1 MKKITFE
8 QWKNHYVDVPF
19 IKENYDLLESMEVP
33 IECILY
39 SQDSWFLPKT
49 KFVRVFTF
57 GSWYEILEDDY
68 IKNEHYIL
76 VSDFEYKGTN
86 KGKDFENALRKL
98 YDFVIEKNIT
108 KNNLDRFE
116 VIDKK
121 SHVITKDNMTSDYYS
136 RPKD

>member
-1 MKKITFE
+1 MKKITID
-8 QWKNHYVDVPF
+8 QWINHFVDVPF

-108 KNNLDRFE
+108 KNNLERFE

-136 RPKD
+136 RPKN

>member
-1 MKKITFE
+1 M
-8 QWKNHYVDVPF
+8 DVPF

-108 KNNLDRFE
+108 KNNLERFE
-116 VIDKK
+116 TIEKK
-121 SHVITKDNMTSDYYS
+121 SHVITIDNMTSDYYS
-136 RPKD
+136 KPKD

>member
-86 KGKDFENALRKL
+86 KGKDFENALKKL

-108 KNNLDRFE
+108 KNNLERFE
-116 VIDKK
+116 TIDKK
-121 SHVITKDNMTSDYYS
+121 SHVITIDNMTSMYHS
-136 RPKD
+136 KPKN

>member
-68 IKNEHYIL
+68 VKNEHYIL

-108 KNNLDRFE
+108 KNNLERFE

>member
-1 MKKITFE
+1 MKKITFD
-8 QWKNHYVDVPF
+8 QWKNHFVDVPF

-57 GSWYEILEDDY
+57 GSLYEILEDDY
-68 IKNEHYIL
+68 LKNEHYIL
-76 VSDFEYKGTN
+76 VDDFEYMGTDKGEN
-86 KGKDFENALRKL
+86 FENALKKL

-108 KNNLDRFE
+108 KNNLERFE

-121 SHVITKDNMTSDYYS
+121 SHVITIDNMTSDYYS
-136 RPKD
+136 KPKD

>member
-1 MKKITFE
+1 MKKITFD
-8 QWKNHYVDVPF
+8 QWKNHFVDVPF

-68 IKNEHYIL
+68 LKNEHYIL

-108 KNNLDRFE
+108 KNNLERFE

>member
-8 QWKNHYVDVPF
+8 QWKNHYYDVPF

-108 KNNLDRFE
+108 KNNLERFE

-136 RPKD
+136 RPKN

>member
-1 MKKITFE
+1 MKKITFD

-19 IKENYDLLESMEVP
+19 IKENYALLESMEVP

-68 IKNEHYIL
+68 VKNEHYIL
-76 VSDFEYKGTN
+76 VSDFEYKGIN
-86 KGKDFENALRKL
+86 EGKDFENALKKL

-108 KNNLDRFE
+108 KNNLG
-116 VIDKK
+116 V
-121 SHVITKDNMTSDYYS
+121 
-136 RPKD
+136 

>member
-39 SQDSWFLPKT
+39 SQDSWFLHKT

-108 KNNLDRFE
+108 KNNLERFE

-121 SHVITKDNMTSDYYS
+121 SHVITKDNMTSAYYS
-136 RPKD
+136 KPKD

>member
-1 MKKITFE
+1 MKKITFD

-49 KFVRVFTF
+49 KLVRVFTF

-68 IKNEHYIL
+68 LKNEHYIL
-76 VSDFEYKGTN
+76 VSDFEYKGIN
-86 KGKDFENALRKL
+86 QGKDFENALKKL

-108 KNNLDRFE
+108 KNNIF
-116 VIDKK
+116 
-121 SHVITKDNMTSDYYS
+121 
-136 RPKD
+136 

>member
-108 KNNLDRFE
+108 KNNLERFE

-121 SHVITKDNMTSDYYS
+121 SHVITKDNMTSTYYS
-136 RPKD
+136 KPKD

>member
-39 SQDSWFLPKT
+39 SQDSWFLPKK

-108 KNNLDRFE
+108 KNNLERFE
-116 VIDKK
+116 TIEKK
-121 SHVITKDNMTSDYYS
+121 SHVITIDNMTSDYYS
-136 RPKD
+136 KPKD

>member
-8 QWKNHYVDVPF
+8 QWKTHFVDVPF

-49 KFVRVFTF
+49 KLVRVFTF

-68 IKNEHYIL
+68 LKNEHYIL
-76 VSDFEYKGTN
+76 VSDFEYKGIN
-86 KGKDFENALRKL
+86 KGKDYENALKKL

-108 KNNLDRFE
+108 KNNLG
-116 VIDKK
+116 V
-121 SHVITKDNMTSDYYS
+121 
-136 RPKD
+136 

>member
-33 IECILY
+33 IECIIH
-39 SQDSWFLPKT
+39 SQDTSDGKT
-49 KFVRVFTF
+49 KFIRVFTF

-68 IKNEHYIL
+68 VKNEHYIL
-76 VSDFEYKGTN
+76 VDDFEYMGTN
-86 KGKDFENALRKL
+86 QGKNFENALKKL

-108 KNNLDRFE
+108 KNNLF
-116 VIDKK
+116 
-121 SHVITKDNMTSDYYS
+121 
-136 RPKD
+136 

>member
-1 MKKITFE
+1 MKKITFD

-19 IKENYDLLESMEVP
+19 IKENYALLESMEVP

-86 KGKDFENALRKL
+86 KGKDFENALKKL

-108 KNNLDRFE
+108 KNNLKRFE

>member
-68 IKNEHYIL
+68 LKNEHYIL
-76 VSDFEYKGTN
+76 VDDFEYMGTDKGEN
-86 KGKDFENALRKL
+86 FENALKKL

-108 KNNLDRFE
+108 KNNLERFE

>member
-1 MKKITFE
+1 MKKITFD
-8 QWKNHYVDVPF
+8 QWKNHFVDVPF

-68 IKNEHYIL
+68 LKNEHYIL
-76 VSDFEYKGTN
+76 VDDFEYMGTDKGEN
-86 KGKDFENALRKL
+86 FENALKKL

-108 KNNLDRFE
+108 KNNLERFE

>member
-33 IECILY
+33 IECIIH
-39 SQDSWFLPKT
+39 SQESSDGKT

-86 KGKDFENALRKL
+86 KGKDFENALKKL
-98 YDFVIEKNIT
+98 YDFVISKNIT
-108 KNNLDRFE
+108 KNNLF
-116 VIDKK
+116 
-121 SHVITKDNMTSDYYS
+121 
-136 RPKD
+136 

>member
-108 KNNLDRFE
+108 KNNLERFE

>member
-68 IKNEHYIL
+68 LKNEHYIL
-76 VSDFEYKGTN
+76 VDDFEYMGTDKGEN
-86 KGKDFENALRKL
+86 FENALKKL

-108 KNNLDRFE
+108 KNNLERFE
-116 VIDKK
+116 TIDKK
-121 SHVITKDNMTSDYYS
+121 SHVITIDNMTSDFYS
-136 RPKD
+136 KPKD

>member
-1 MKKITFE
+1 MKKITFD
-8 QWKNHYVDVPF
+8 QWKNHFVDVPF

-108 KNNLDRFE
+108 KNNLERFE
-116 VIDKK
+116 TIEKK
-121 SHVITKDNMTSDYYS
+121 SHVITIDNMTSDYYS
-136 RPKD
+136 KPKD

>member
-108 KNNLDRFE
+108 KNNLERFE
-116 VIDKK
+116 TIEKK
-121 SHVITKDNMTSDYYS
+121 SHVITIDNMTSDYYS
-136 RPKD
+136 KPKD

>member
-1 MKKITFE
+1 MRKITFE

-33 IECILY
+33 IECICY
-39 SQDSWFLPKT
+39 SQDSLFIPKT

-68 IKNEHYIL
+68 VKNEHYIL
-76 VSDFEYKGTN
+76 VDDFEYMGTDKGEN
-86 KGKDFENALRKL
+86 FENALKKL

-108 KNNLDRFE
+108 KNNLG
-116 VIDKK
+116 V
-121 SHVITKDNMTSDYYS
+121 
-136 RPKD
+136 

>member
-1 MKKITFE
+1 MKKITFD

-68 IKNEHYIL
+68 VKNEHYIL

-108 KNNLDRFE
+108 KNNLERFE
-116 VIDKK
+116 TIEKK
-121 SHVITKDNMTSDYYS
+121 SHVITIDNMTSDYYS
-136 RPKD
+136 KPKD

>member
-1 MKKITFE
+1 MKKITFD
-8 QWKNHYVDVPF
+8 QWKNHFVDVPF

-68 IKNEHYIL
+68 LKNEHYIL

-136 RPKD
+136 RPKN

>member
-68 IKNEHYIL
+68 LKNEHYIL
-76 VSDFEYKGTN
+76 VDDFEYMGTDKGEN
-86 KGKDFENALRKL
+86 FENALKKL

-108 KNNLDRFE
+108 KNNLERFE
-116 VIDKK
+116 TIEKK
-121 SHVITKDNMTSDYYS
+121 SHVITIDNMTSDYYS
-136 RPKD
+136 KPKD